1 MSISSDPSVDIQ
13 YSNGSSITTQTT
25 PTFKERLYPPTG
37 LRVLVTAGASGIGAS
52 IASAFAETG
61 AEVHVCDVDPAA
73 LCAFQKCFPA
83 VQVTR
88 TDVADETQVAALF
101 DAHRAR
107 YGGLDVLVNCAG
119 IAGPT
124 AGVDQITED
133 LWRRT
138 VDVNLSGQFHCL
150 HLAVPMLRESK
161 FANIICISSVAGHL
175 GIPWR
180 TPYAATKWAIVGIVK
195 SLAIELGPDN
205 IRVNAILPGIVAGPR
220 MDGVISARAK
230 IENVSEDA
238 MRERYLKKISLRRM
252 VTADDVALMCLFLCS
267 PAGWNIAGQAIGVD
281 GNVEYL

>member
-1 MSISSDPSVDIQ
+1 MR
-13 YSNGSSITTQTT
+13 TETRM
-25 PTFKERLYPPTG
+25 TFKERLYPPPG
-37 LRVLVTAGASGIGAS
+37 LRVLVTAGASGIGAA

-61 AEVHVCDVDPAA
+61 AEIHVCDIDPTA
-73 LCAFQKCFPA
+73 LCTFQKCFPSA
-83 VQVTR
+83 QATR
-88 TDVADETQVAALF
+88 ADVADEAQVASLF
-101 DAHRAR
+101 EAQSRR

-124 AGVDQITED
+124 AGVDEITEEH
-133 LWRRT
+133 WRRT

-150 HLAVPMLRESK
+150 HQAVPMLRESK

-180 TPYAATKWAIVGIVK
+180 TPYAATKWGIVGIAK

-230 IENVSEDA
+230 VENVPEAA
-238 MRERYLKKISLRRM
+238 MREQYLKRISLRRM

-267 PAGWNIAGQAIGVD
+267 PAGWNVTGQAIAVD